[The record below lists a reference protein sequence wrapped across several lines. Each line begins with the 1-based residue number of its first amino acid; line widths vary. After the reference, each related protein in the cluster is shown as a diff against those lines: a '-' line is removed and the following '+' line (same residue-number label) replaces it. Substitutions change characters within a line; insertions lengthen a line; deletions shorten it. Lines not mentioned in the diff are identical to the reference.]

1 MSIGHIV
8 EILDLKMFI
17 IPLLVRGKRKMH
29 GFRVA
34 LRGSRND
41 TEIKEGT
48 TFVILSGMKNLE
60 NQRSLDKLGMTK
72 ENRNDKK
79 ELNKKSPKLFSDF
92 FTFIIA
98 AIFAWHMR

>member
-1 MSIGHIV
+1 
-8 EILDLKMFI
+8 
-17 IPLLVRGKRKMH
+17 MH

-48 TFVILSGMKNLE
+48 TFVILGGMKNLE
-60 NQRSLDKLGMTK
+60 NQRSLDKLGMTLLRQGFEVRARK
-72 ENRNDKK
+72 RNDKK